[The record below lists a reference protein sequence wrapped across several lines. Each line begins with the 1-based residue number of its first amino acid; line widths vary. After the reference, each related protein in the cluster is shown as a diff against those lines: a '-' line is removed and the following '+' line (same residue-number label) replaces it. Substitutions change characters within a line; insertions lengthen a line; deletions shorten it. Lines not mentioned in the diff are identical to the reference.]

1 MPTDREERESR
12 RIQSATRSRLLSRAR
27 RRTPSTP
34 SASASD
40 APLLSD
46 LTEDM
51 SMAGDD
57 DEPGAEEAKRTE
69 TETPVRGG
77 DGHAGEDDE
86 DGLTPHRFS
95 SKVYLNEK
103 SLVTMLSDN
112 VRVNLKS
119 GAKAVIELFQS
130 KLRQTKSVAVS
141 KYGTWEEYYSRW
153 RISRWPGQ
161 PRAQTH
167 GEAQQHPLHL
177 RRGAAST

>member
-12 RIQSATRSRLLSRAR
+12 RIQSATRSRLLARARAR
-27 RRTPSTP
+27 RTPTTP

-40 APLLSD
+40 TPLSD

-57 DEPGAEEAKRTE
+57 GEPGAEEAKRTE

-95 SKVYLNEK
+95 SKV
-103 SLVTMLSDN
+103 
-112 VRVNLKS
+112 
-119 GAKAVIELFQS
+119 
-130 KLRQTKSVAVS
+130 
-141 KYGTWEEYYSRW
+141 
-153 RISRWPGQ
+153 
-161 PRAQTH
+161 
-167 GEAQQHPLHL
+167 
-177 RRGAAST
+177 